1 MIKKI
6 SLSSLAILG
15 LSSIF
20 FACEDSSILD
30 VNTEN
35 IDKIPEVA
43 VVSVETKSS
52 VAEVGELSS
61 EEGTSV
67 DAGSSEGTSITLGS
81 SAGNS
86 QIGTSSED
94 IFKSSEGTSSTE
106 VIISSTEIELSS
118 SVDAGSSTPL
128 SSIDAGSSAGMSS
141 QGATSCDG
149 LAQWDSVAWNLTG
162 GGVKFLNDDKSSAW
176 TCDGTAFCG
185 YGPGDAQSL
194 WVKEFDC

>member
-35 IDKIPEVA
+35 IDKIPEVT
-43 VVSVETKSS
+43 VVSVEAKSS

-86 QIGTSSED
+86 EIGTSSED
-94 IFKSSEGTSSTE
+94 IFSSTEASSTE
-106 VIISSTEIELSS
+106 VELSS

-141 QGATSCDG
+141 QGTTSCDG